1 MNNSDAAAFVAEIDD
16 RIAGF
21 AAEIRQ
27 QAEAAKAD
35 LASGVLTL
43 RSTAGADTFEPAA
56 FDTGADQSFG
66 DASAEASFEELSS
79 LEGLEEQ
86 PSNGAH
92 PLDAPIFGDSDSFL
106 SDDLDF
112 SIDLDENLPN

>member
-1 MNNSDAAAFVAEIDD
+1 MNNNDAAAFVSEIDD

-21 AAEIRQ
+21 VAEIRE

-35 LASGVLTL
+35 LASGVLSL
-43 RSTAGADTFEPAA
+43 RSQAGAEAAAHTAFEPE
-56 FDTGADQSFG
+56 ADQGFG
-66 DASAEASFEELSS
+66 DVSTEASFEELTA
-79 LEGLEEQ
+79 LEGLEE